1 MFKRN
6 LGGREF
12 YQFPSVAAL
21 RENGEICYKRTCK
34 KDFKIFSK

>member
-21 RENGEICYKRTCK
+21 RENGET
-34 KDFKIFSK
+34 FKSIVII